1 MGSAQVLSPVAINGC
16 QVSLLRGF
24 HPNSSLETAEGL
36 LASRKAGALPMQ
48 TAQRTEG
55 GEGVGSGLK
64 GGSGGQHFTG
74 FTPTHT
80 PKQISQLGLHLTLDS
95 QPTKQTGTEG

>member
-1 MGSAQVLSPVAINGC
+1 MGSVQVLSLVAVNGC

-36 LASRKAGALPMQ
+36 LASRKAGALLMQ
-48 TAQRTEG
+48 TAPGTEAG
-55 GEGVGSGLK
+55 MWEK
-64 GGSGGQHFTG
+64 EREGGQHFTG

-80 PKQISQLGLHLTLDS
+80 PQRISQLGLHLTLDM
-95 QPTKQTGTEG
+95 QPTKQTSMEG

>member
-1 MGSAQVLSPVAINGC
+1 MGSVQVLSPVAVNGC

-48 TAQRTEG
+48 TAPGTEG
-55 GEGVGSGLK
+55 GTWEKGREWGTALYRFYTHAHAKADQSVGIAPD
-64 GGSGGQHFTG
+64 T
-74 FTPTHT
+74 
-80 PKQISQLGLHLTLDS
+80 
-95 QPTKQTGTEG
+95 